1 MALCPNLNKGGDHM
15 FYVGLSENLDNDIV
29 SMADFLVQTR
39 RAESRAEA
47 LCQLMREGVSHLSQ
61 TKIKLTVDPELK
73 KITHESEPEFQ
84 FMNPDI
90 AEKLTNYKLL
100 IMENKELRGQLD
112 MVTAELQRVNR
123 IQFKKRLEEQAVEKR
138 QEMLYNFTDPSLA
151 LGFQNN

>member
-1 MALCPNLNKGGDHM
+1 M